1 MTVEIQS
8 LNSSST
14 IPHLS
19 QFSPENIE
27 IQVAKEKHSKLQSK
41 QHKPHKRVLHCS
53 KCRRPLVICNA
64 DKCSG
69 KKDVA
74 ARKSLFKNISSSSGE
89 KPVSFMFGSYV
100 NGSNNVACH
109 QDALLLVMSEIF
121 NRHPEFLT
129 SSPMRNKQQ
138 TKAFQ
143 ALNRAW
149 NLNCNDK
156 LHDSK
161 IILLSWL
168 QNETCNGRI
177 YYRLGNQCSLEGTIH
192 SLYYYMTQEERKFFS
207 FVTSV
212 SRKCCKFGI
221 TYFHQKKDR
230 VAHLKLL

>member
-89 KPVSFMFGSYV
+89 KPVSLMFGSYV
-100 NGSNNVACH
+100 NGSNNVANSCH
-109 QDALLLVMSEIF
+109 QDALLVVMSEIF

-129 SSPMRNKQQ
+129 SSPMNKQQ

-156 LHDSK
+156 LHDRK
-161 IILLSWL
+161 IILWSWL
-168 QNETCNGRI
+168 QNETCHGCI
-177 YYRLGNQCSLEGTIH
+177 DYRLGNQCSLEGIIH
-192 SLYYYMTQEERKFFS
+192 SLQ
-207 FVTSV
+207 
-212 SRKCCKFGI
+212 C
-221 TYFHQKKDR
+221 
-230 VAHLKLL
+230 